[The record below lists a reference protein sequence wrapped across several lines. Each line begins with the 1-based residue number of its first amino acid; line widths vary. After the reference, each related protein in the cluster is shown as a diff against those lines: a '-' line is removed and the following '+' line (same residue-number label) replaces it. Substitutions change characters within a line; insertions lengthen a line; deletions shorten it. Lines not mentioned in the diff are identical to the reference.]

1 MEPQFVNVAA
11 FSSKFRTK
19 REIFT
24 FLAVDGEAY
33 LPPFETVTVYFL
45 KDIIQ
50 GQKKCK
56 YPYIVLT
63 IAVVSTHAVR
73 HLPVPQYP
81 NLSMEKILD
90 YLAQYEAMHLHMP
103 SERHE
108 IVKLPRAWVINVG
121 ASVVGQPF
129 VDWCG
134 ERIKTRNTEMARDR
148 NLLIKMDPRLD
159 GRLRRERER
168 RAHAEG
174 AGKCRRHLTEHVV
187 EAPPDEGADR
197 RRQGAGGRA
206 GAGQR
211 GEARA
216 GRRVAAGDRRAEGPQ
231 REQRGRLRPAVRAH
245 PARPRRP
252 PRGRELLGP
261 ARGAAADGRAGH
273 EPVSAAA
280 GS

>member
-56 YPYIVLT
+56 YPYFVLT
-63 IAVVSTHAVR
+63 IAVVSTHAVH

-148 NLLIKMDPRLD
+148 NLLIKMDPRLATAF
-159 GRLRRERER
+159 ERST
-168 RAHAEG
+168 A
-174 AGKCRRHLTEHVV
+174 VS
-187 EAPPDEGADR
+187 
-197 RRQGAGGRA
+197 
-206 GAGQR
+206 
-211 GEARA
+211 
-216 GRRVAAGDRRAEGPQ
+216 VANG
-231 REQRGRLRPAVRAH
+231 
-245 PARPRRP
+245 
-252 PRGRELLGP
+252 
-261 ARGAAADGRAGH
+261 
-273 EPVSAAA
+273 SAAHMLKA
-280 GS
+280 QVSVVVI

>member
-33 LPPFETVTVYFL
+33 LPPFEPVTVYFL

-56 YPYIVLT
+56 YSYFVLT

-108 IVKLPRAWVINVG
+108 IAKLPSSR
-121 ASVVGQPF
+121 SS
-129 VDWCG
+129 
-134 ERIKTRNTEMARDR
+134 
-148 NLLIKMDPRLD
+148 
-159 GRLRRERER
+159 RRR
-168 RAHAEG
+168 RA
-174 AGKCRRHLTEHVV
+174 
-187 EAPPDEGADR
+187 
-197 RRQGAGGRA
+197 
-206 GAGQR
+206 
-211 GEARA
+211 
-216 GRRVAAGDRRAEGPQ
+216 
-231 REQRGRLRPAVRAH
+231 
-245 PARPRRP
+245 
-252 PRGRELLGP
+252 
-261 ARGAAADGRAGH
+261 
-273 EPVSAAA
+273 
-280 GS
+280 